1 MRIERSQPT
10 VTVTHQGGYTY
21 DNRHQA
27 TRLRDL
33 EHEAEALRAEVRRLR
48 LELAERRWSPPMPT
62 GAK

>member
-1 MRIERSQPT
+1 MRMERNQPT

-21 DNRHQA
+21 DNRHTG

-48 LELAERRWSPPMPT
+48 TELAVLRWSPT
-62 GAK
+62 VVAK